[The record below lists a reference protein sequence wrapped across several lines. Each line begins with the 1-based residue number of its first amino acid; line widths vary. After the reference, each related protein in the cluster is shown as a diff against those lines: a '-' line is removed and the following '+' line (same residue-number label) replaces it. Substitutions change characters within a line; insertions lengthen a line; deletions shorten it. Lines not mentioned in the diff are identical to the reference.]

1 MLESVHPACPDS
13 TCHCVAHPFL
23 AGSDVVMSNEEV
35 YSVSNRL
42 MAAGVDGMVEWVT
55 VRCTAV

>member
-1 MLESVHPACPDS
+1 
-13 TCHCVAHPFL
+13 VAHPFL

-55 VRCTAV
+55 VRDSTMQTPTP

>member
-1 MLESVHPACPDS
+1 
-13 TCHCVAHPFL
+13 
-23 AGSDVVMSNEEV
+23 MSNNEV

-55 VRCTAV
+55 VRNSTMQKLLGPPTP

>member
-1 MLESVHPACPDS
+1 
-13 TCHCVAHPFL
+13 VAHPFL

-55 VRCTAV
+55 VRDSTMPYKPMVHFI